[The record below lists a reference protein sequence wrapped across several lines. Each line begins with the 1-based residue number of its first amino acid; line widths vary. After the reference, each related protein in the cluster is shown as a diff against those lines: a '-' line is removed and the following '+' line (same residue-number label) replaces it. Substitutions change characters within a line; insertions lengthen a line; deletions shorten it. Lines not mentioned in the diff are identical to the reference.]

1 VPTKLRCILLDDE
14 LPALAY
20 LRVLC
25 GQVPDVDVV
34 RAFNDPVKFLQE
46 STTLTFDLC
55 ILDIEM
61 PGLNG
66 LDVAR
71 QLTGKL
77 VIFTTAYREYAAE
90 AFDLDAIDYLRKPI
104 QQDRFAKAIAKA
116 QTQLAS
122 HTAER
127 QYIQLNTSKGKG
139 LLFFDQVQYIT
150 TGLDKRDKLV
160 LLDTGEEMLVKNISF
175 EKLLQ
180 ALPEPGFCQINKKEI
195 IAMKLVQFFTH
206 DEITTT
212 ITDPN
217 GKPRRFSLSE
227 NFRPAFLRRTGGS
240 SFLQ

>member
-1 VPTKLRCILLDDE
+1 VHTKLRCILLDDE

-25 GQVPDVDVV
+25 GQAPEVEVV
-34 RAFNDPVKFLQE
+34 RAFNDPLKFLQE
-46 STTLTFDLC
+46 SATLAFDLC

-104 QQDRFAKAIAKA
+104 QQDRFSKAIAKA
-116 QTQLAS
+116 VARLAN
-122 HTAER
+122 HTPER

-139 LLFFDQVQYIT
+139 LLFFDQIQYIT

-160 LLDTGEEMLVKNISF
+160 LLDTGEEMLVKNMSF

-180 ALPEPGFCQINKKEI
+180 ALPEAGFCQINKKEI
-195 IAMKLVQFFTH
+195 IAMKVVQFFTH
-206 DEITTT
+206 DEITSTLA
-212 ITDPN
+212 DAA

-227 NFRPAFLRRTGGS
+227 NFRPAFLRRTNG
-240 SFLQ
+240 

>member
-1 VPTKLRCILLDDE
+1 MPTKLRCILLDDE

-20 LRVLC
+20 LRALC
-25 GQVPDVDVV
+25 SQAPEVEVV

-46 STTLTFDLC
+46 STTLAFDLC

-71 QLTGKL
+71 QLSGKL

-104 QQDRFAKAIAKA
+104 QQDRFTRAIAKA
-116 QTQLAS
+116 ITRLIN
-122 HTAER
+122 HTPER

-160 LLDTGEEMLVKNISF
+160 LLDSGEEMLVKNMSF
-175 EKLLQ
+175 EKILH
-180 ALPEPGFCQINKKEI
+180 ALPEAGFCQINKKEI
-195 IAMKLVQFFTH
+195 IATKVVQFFTH
-206 DEITTT
+206 DEIATT
-212 ITDPN
+212 ITDSN

-227 NFRPAFLRRTGGS
+227 NFRPGFLHRTGG
-240 SFLQ
+240 

>member
-1 VPTKLRCILLDDE
+1 MPTKLRCILLDDE

-25 GQVPDVDVV
+25 GQVPGVEVV
-34 RAFNDPVKFLQE
+34 RAFNDPLKFLQE
-46 STTLTFDLC
+46 SPALEFDLC

-61 PGLNG
+61 PGQNG

-116 QTQLAS
+116 ITRLAN
-122 HTAER
+122 AAPGR

-139 LLFFDQVQYIT
+139 LLFFDQALYIT
-150 TGLDKRDKLV
+150 TGLDKRDKVV
-160 LLDTGEEMLVKNISF
+160 LLDSGEEMLVKNMSF

-180 ALPEPGFCQINKKEI
+180 ALPDTGFCQINKKEI
-195 IAMKLVQFFTH
+195 IAMKIVQFFTH

-212 ITDPN
+212 LTDTA

-227 NFRPAFLRRTGGS
+227 NFRPGFLRRTGG
-240 SFLQ
+240 